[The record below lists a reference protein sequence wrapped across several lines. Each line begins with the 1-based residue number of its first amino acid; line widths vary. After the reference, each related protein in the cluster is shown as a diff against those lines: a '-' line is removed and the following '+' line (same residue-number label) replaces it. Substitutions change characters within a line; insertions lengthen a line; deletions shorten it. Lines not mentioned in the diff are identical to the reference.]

1 MTGPAEQADDAAVP
15 ARRSGRHAAPRTP
28 VRVRLRGRAL
38 AMAAVPTALLM
49 AAAYTPNPAI
59 AEAAAGKP
67 CGAAPATVPDVAP
80 IETPVPKSELP
91 EPPLGPTADPTTG
104 PTTPPTAPT
113 TAPTPGPS
121 NGPSTG
127 PSSVPTQPT
136 GQAPTVAP
144 VKPPAAAE
152 PGTLPPAARA
162 AAQPQAGAATTGA
175 VAPGTDRP
183 GVGSGPGTATQAGL
197 IDDIVGGINHLLNP
211 TASPSPTAAP
221 TQAPKPGT
229 TPAPAATTPTAPA
242 PRAGTPAQPAP
253 AQPQAHGATPDA
265 APTTTPSSG
274 GAPSPAATP
283 SGKASPR
290 ATPSAGASGTASPTA
305 GATGTPSATPT
316 DNPNCDV
323 DTRGLT
329 AGAATTGHVV
339 PEQNWTLLTS
349 RLALHGAA
357 FHGVYDV
364 KTPTGSKRVLKFVV
378 DSVDI
383 DNLDMST
390 LEGNGVTFHVQGAK
404 GSTSTMRNGPV
415 TMYVERL
422 SGHLSKVLGLP
433 IPIDLGEI
441 TLTPDTLPRWLYDLI
456 GAIPIPL
463 DLELTG
469 VTAKQAGQFGG
480 TLHIP
485 GMHMF
490 NDDAPYSNE

>member
-1 MTGPAEQADDAAVP
+1 MSGSAEQTDGTAVP
-15 ARRSGRHAAPRTP
+15 AQRGRHAAPRTP

-49 AAAYTPNPAI
+49 AAAYTPNPAV
-59 AEAAAGKP
+59 AESAAGKP
-67 CGAAPATVPDVAP
+67 CGNAPVAVPDVAP

-91 EPPLGPTADPTTG
+91 EPPPGPSPVPTGAPTAGPTA
-104 PTTPPTAPT
+104 
-113 TAPTPGPS
+113 
-121 NGPSTG
+121 GPSTG
-127 PSSVPTQPT
+127 PTAVPTQAPT
-136 GQAPTVAP
+136 QAPTAPTAEQPTSP
-144 VKPPAAAE
+144 VKPPPAGTSAGTPAAVA
-152 PGTLPPAARA
+152 PTTQVPAARS
-162 AAQPQAGAATTGA
+162 AATGDDAVASGA
-175 VAPGTDRP
+175 VQPGA
-183 GVGSGPGTATQAGL
+183 GSGPGMATQAGL

-211 TASPSPTAAP
+211 TASPSPTQTRTPAP
-221 TQAPKPGT
+221 GPATTAPAT
-229 TPAPAATTPTAPA
+229 TPAT
-242 PRAGTPAQPAP
+242 TPAQSP
-253 AQPQAHGATPDA
+253 AQPQAAAATPA
-265 APTTTPSSG
+265 ATPTAARPSP

-283 SGKASPR
+283 SGKASPK

-316 DNPNCDV
+316 DNPNCAV
-323 DTRGLT
+323 DARSLT
-329 AGAATTGHVV
+329 AGAAASGHVV
-339 PEQNWTLLTS
+339 PEQNWTLQTS
-349 RLALHGAA
+349 RLALHGAT

-390 LEGNGVTFHVQGAK
+390 LQGNGVTFHVQGAK

-456 GAIPIPL
+456 GSIPIPL

-485 GMHMF
+485 GMHLF
-490 NDDAPYSNE
+490 NDDAPYSDK